1 MILGVAGYEPQSTKN
16 LKEMRRSM
24 NPRNDWLEWQTK
36 MLRADQ
42 HKKIE
47 FKEKR

>member
-1 MILGVAGYEPQSTKN
+1 
-16 LKEMRRSM
+16 MRLE
-24 NPRNDWLEWQTK
+24 NDWLEWQTK